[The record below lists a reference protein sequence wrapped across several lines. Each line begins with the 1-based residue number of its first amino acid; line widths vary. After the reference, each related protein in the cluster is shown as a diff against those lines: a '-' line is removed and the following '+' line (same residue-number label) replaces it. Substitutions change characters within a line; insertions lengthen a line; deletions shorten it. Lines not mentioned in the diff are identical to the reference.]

1 MPRKA
6 IPYRWLGTGA
16 ITFGMGV
23 ALANG
28 IGAAHADDS
37 HSSASSGTTASAHAA
52 KTSAK
57 PTANT
62 HSSAARS
69 TPTAKSSGLTARP
82 NSTRRSPQVTENISA
97 TTELNTASG
106 VASSADHPTPTA
118 PAAESVLM
126 FAAALRPET
135 DDRSSSKA
143 SGTAGTTIGEPPAAA
158 ATAASTAATTPVG
171 PIAPITISMPA
182 GVAVSPDGTRL
193 YVTSGYYG
201 DSVVVINTATNAVVK
216 RIAVGQHSQG
226 VAVSPDGGRVYV
238 ANGNDDSVSVID
250 TATNTVTNTIAV
262 GDNPVRVAVSPDGSR
277 VYVANWNSN
286 TVSAINTATNAVT
299 TIAVG
304 NTPQDL
310 AVSPD
315 GTRVYVAN
323 YYGNTVSVINT
334 ATNAVTA
341 TVSVGKV
348 PTGVAVSPDGTR
360 VYVGSWGDDSVSV
373 ISTATNAVTTK
384 IAVGDSPSAVAIS
397 PDGKRVYVANENA
410 NSVSVI
416 NTATSA
422 VTNSFA
428 AGSGNQLPAVA
439 VSPDGKRVYVAN
451 WSSNQV
457 VVLETTGASVA
468 LSAPNATTGAITG
481 KFTVVNP
488 AGAKLT
494 FTATTPAKGK
504 ITINKTTGALTYT
517 PTAAARHAASAR
529 TATAAD
535 MTDTFTVTMTSSLG
549 DTVTLPITV
558 TISPKNTAPSSAK
571 AKIGAPDA
579 TTGAVS
585 VTVTAADADKDSLS
599 FSTAGA
605 LKGSVVMGANGSFTY
620 TPTEQARLDA
630 GAANASTAVKTDAFT
645 VTISDAHGGTT
656 NLAVS
661 VKITPITLA
670 PSAQTLF
677 ANMHGSDVISAQ
689 LVLGSDK
696 KTKRMVVYVSG
707 INLDSP
713 DLAAS
718 FSAVAFGD
726 VNPGI
731 STFIDT
737 MYDEWKPTEIML
749 VGFSGGGIQVQNYA
763 ATGNNKA
770 AVTTIVTYGSPLS
783 KTLSDLGVQ
792 AGSKKSALAIV
803 DKGDKL
809 INWSQSAAWSSYDAS
824 NTDKGA
830 IAWTDTKL
838 PGTQLG
844 NDLGVGNH
852 DGPTYVQA
860 AKSFDTLV
868 KTAGSA
874 LKSINK
880 DIQRFAGTVLDE
892 SHTTIT
898 Y

>member
-1 MPRKA
+1 
-6 IPYRWLGTGA
+6 
-16 ITFGMGV
+16 
-23 ALANG
+23 
-28 IGAAHADDS
+28 
-37 HSSASSGTTASAHAA
+37 
-52 KTSAK
+52 
-57 PTANT
+57 
-62 HSSAARS
+62 
-69 TPTAKSSGLTARP
+69 
-82 NSTRRSPQVTENISA
+82 
-97 TTELNTASG
+97 
-106 VASSADHPTPTA
+106 
-118 PAAESVLM
+118 
-126 FAAALRPET
+126 
-135 DDRSSSKA
+135 
-143 SGTAGTTIGEPPAAA
+143 
-158 ATAASTAATTPVG
+158 
-171 PIAPITISMPA
+171 MPA

-201 DSVVVINTATNAVVK
+201 DSVVVINTATNAVVT
-216 RIAVGQHSQG
+216 RIAVGQHSEG
-226 VAVSPDGGRVYV
+226 LAVSPDGTRVYV
-238 ANGNDDSVSVID
+238 ASGNADAVSVIN
-250 TATNTVTNTIAV
+250 TATNTVTATIPV
-262 GDNPVRVAVSPDGSR
+262 GDNPVRVVVSPDGSR

-286 TVSAINTATNAVT
+286 TVSVINTATNGVA

-304 NTPQDL
+304 SRPQDL
-310 AVSPD
+310 AVSRD

-334 ATNAVTA
+334 ATNGVAA
-341 TVSVGKV
+341 TVAVGKV

-360 VYVGSWGDDSVSV
+360 VYVGSWDEDSVSV
-373 ISTATNAVTTK
+373 INTATNTVATK
-384 IAVGDSPSAVAIS
+384 ITVGDSPSAVAIS
-397 PDGKRVYVANENA
+397 ADGKRVYVANENA

-416 NTATSA
+416 STATSA
-422 VTNSFA
+422 VTNSFTV
-428 AGSGNQLPAVA
+428 GTGNQLPAVA

-488 AGAKLT
+488 GNAKLT
-494 FTATTPAKGK
+494 FTATVPAKGK
-504 ITINKTTGALTYT
+504 VTINKTTGALTYT

-535 MTDTFTVTMTSSLG
+535 LTDTFTVTMTSSLG

-558 TISPKNTAPSSAK
+558 NISPKNTAPSK
-571 AKIGAPDA
+571 ATPKLGTADPA
-579 TTGAVS
+579 TGAIT
-585 VTVTAADADKDSLS
+585 VTVSATDADKDSLS
-599 FSTAGA
+599 FSASGA

-645 VTISDAHGGTT
+645 VTINDAHGGIT
-656 NLAVS
+656 S
-661 VKITPITLA
+661 VPVTVKVAPIALA

-677 ANMHGSDVISAQ
+677 TNMHGSDVISAQ

-718 FSAVAFGD
+718 FDAVAFGS
-726 VNPGI
+726 VNPGV
-731 STFIDT
+731 TNFIDT

-749 VGFSGGGIQVQNYA
+749 VGFSGGGIQMQNYA
-763 ATGNNKA
+763 ATGKHKD
-770 AVTTIVTYGSPLS
+770 AVTTVVTYGSPLS

-792 AGSKKSALAIV
+792 AGSKKSVLAIV

-809 INWSQSAAWSSYDAS
+809 INWSQQAAWASYDAS

-838 PGTQLG
+838 TGTALG
-844 NDLGVGNH
+844 NTLGVGNH
-852 DGPTYVQA
+852 DGATYVQA
-860 AKSFDTLV
+860 SKSFDTLV

-880 DIQRFAGTVLDE
+880 DIQRFGGTVIDQT
-892 SHTTIT
+892 HTSVT